1 MSEDAEMNQE
11 LASPTLVRANISKVK
26 FPEKCP
32 VCLDEPEDLVS
43 VTITERSLAVR
54 GDESAVSMWADG
66 KDKADLILASAR
78 GAVTFWVP
86 TCMLHGSGKLRT
98 GRARFIAWAA
108 VFVLFYPALF
118 FLLGINAAIWNSRPL
133 LEPVAGLTVTL
144 LLFFILVIYGYYP
157 RALERSLKF
166 IDIDRAKNIV
176 YIDIMN
182 DEYRKLF
189 MDLNAMHA
197 VVIHSLGDEPPKEIH
212 RKID

>member
-1 MSEDAEMNQE
+1 MRQVERMSEDAEKNHE
-11 LASPTLVRANISKVK
+11 LANLTLVRAKISKVE
-26 FPEKCP
+26 FPERCP

-43 VTITERSLAVR
+43 VTITERSSAVR
-54 GDESAVSMWADG
+54 GDENAVSTWADG

-118 FLLGINAAIWNSRPL
+118 FFLGINAAIWHSRPL
-133 LEPVAGLTVTL
+133 LEPVIGLAVVL
-144 LLFFILVIYGYYP
+144 VLFFVLVVYGYYP

-166 IDIDRAKNIV
+166 IDIDRAKDAV
-176 YIDIMN
+176 YIDIIN

-197 VVIHSLGDEPPKEIH
+197 DMIHSIRDEPSE
-212 RKID
+212 

>member
-1 MSEDAEMNQE
+1 MRQVERMSEDAEKNHE
-11 LASPTLVRANISKVK
+11 LANLTLVRAKISKVE
-26 FPEKCP
+26 FPERCP

-43 VTITERSLAVR
+43 VTITERSSAVR
-54 GDESAVSMWADG
+54 GDENAVSTWADG

-118 FLLGINAAIWNSRPL
+118 FLLGINAAIWHSRPL
-133 LEPVAGLTVTL
+133 LESVIGLAVVL
-144 LLFFILVIYGYYP
+144 VLFFVLVVYGYYP

-166 IDIDRAKNIV
+166 TDIDRAKDAV
-176 YIDIMN
+176 YIDIIN

-197 VVIHSLGDEPPKEIH
+197 DMIHSIGDKPSE
-212 RKID
+212 

>member
-1 MSEDAEMNQE
+1 MSEDAEKNQE
-11 LASPTLVRANISKVK
+11 LANLTLVRAKISKVE

-43 VTITERSLAVR
+43 VTITERFSVVR
-54 GDESAVSMWADG
+54 GDDSAVSTWADG

-108 VFVLFYPALF
+108 LFVLFYPALF
-118 FLLGINAAIWNSRPL
+118 FLLGINAAIWHSRSL
-133 LEPVAGLTVTL
+133 LEPLANLTVIL
-144 LLFFILVIYGYYP
+144 LVFFVLVIYGYYP

-166 IDIDRAKNIV
+166 IDIDRAKDAV

-197 VVIHSLGDEPPKEIH
+197 DVIHSIGDEPQK
-212 RKID
+212 

>member
-1 MSEDAEMNQE
+1 MSEGAEKNQE
-11 LASPTLVRANISKVK
+11 LANLTLVRAKISKVE

-43 VTITERSLAVR
+43 VTITERSSVVR
-54 GDESAVSMWADG
+54 RDDNAVSTWADG
-66 KDKADLILASAR
+66 KDKAELILASAR

-98 GRARFIAWAA
+98 GRARFIAWAGL
-108 VFVLFYPALF
+108 FVLFYPALF
-118 FLLGINAAIWNSRPL
+118 FLLGINAAIWHSRPL
-133 LEPVAGLTVTL
+133 LEPVVNLIVTL
-144 LLFFILVIYGYYP
+144 LVFIALVIYGYYP

-166 IDIDRAKNIV
+166 IDIDRAKDTV

-197 VVIHSLGDEPPKEIH
+197 VEIHSIKEEPSE
-212 RKID
+212 

>member
-1 MSEDAEMNQE
+1 MSEGAEKNQE
-11 LASPTLVRANISKVK
+11 LANLTLVRAKISKVE

-43 VTITERSLAVR
+43 VTITERSSVVR
-54 GDESAVSMWADG
+54 RDDNAVSTWADG
-66 KDKADLILASAR
+66 KDKAELILASAR

-98 GRARFIAWAA
+98 GRARFIAWAGL
-108 VFVLFYPALF
+108 FVLFYPALF
-118 FLLGINAAIWNSRPL
+118 FLLGINAAIWHSRPL
-133 LEPVAGLTVTL
+133 LEPVVNLIVTL
-144 LLFFILVIYGYYP
+144 LVFIALVIYGYYP

-166 IDIDRAKNIV
+166 IDIDRAKDTV

-197 VVIHSLGDEPPKEIH
+197 VEIHSIKEESSE
-212 RKID
+212 

>member
-1 MSEDAEMNQE
+1 MRQVGRMSEDTEKNQE
-11 LASPTLVRANISKVK
+11 LANLTLVRAKISKVE
-26 FPEKCP
+26 FPERCP

-43 VTITERSLAVR
+43 VTITERSSTVR
-54 GDESAVSMWADG
+54 RDESAVSMWADG
-66 KDKADLILASAR
+66 KDNADLILASAR

-118 FLLGINAAIWNSRPL
+118 FLLGINAAIWYSRPL
-133 LEPVAGLTVTL
+133 LEPVTGLAVILL
-144 LLFFILVIYGYYP
+144 LLFVLAVYGYYP

-166 IDIDRAKNIV
+166 IDIDKAKNTV
-176 YIDIMN
+176 YIDIKN

-197 VVIHSLGDEPPKEIH
+197 DVIHSIEDESSK
-212 RKID
+212 

>member
-1 MSEDAEMNQE
+1 MSEDAEKNQE
-11 LASPTLVRANISKVK
+11 LANLTLVRAKISKVE

-43 VTITERSLAVR
+43 VTITERFSVVR
-54 GDESAVSMWADG
+54 GDDSAVSTWADG

-108 VFVLFYPALF
+108 LFVLFYPALF
-118 FLLGINAAIWNSRPL
+118 FLLGINAAIWHSRSL
-133 LEPVAGLTVTL
+133 LEPVANLTVIL
-144 LLFFILVIYGYYP
+144 LVFLVLVIYGYYP

-166 IDIDRAKNIV
+166 IDIDRAKDAV

-197 VVIHSLGDEPPKEIH
+197 DVIHLIEDEPPK
-212 RKID
+212 

>member
-1 MSEDAEMNQE
+1 MSEDAEKNQE
-11 LASPTLVRANISKVK
+11 LANLTLVRAKISKVE

-43 VTITERSLAVR
+43 VTITERFSVVR
-54 GDESAVSMWADG
+54 RDDSAVSTWADG

-78 GAVTFWVP
+78 GTVIFWVP

-108 VFVLFYPALF
+108 LFVLFYPALF
-118 FLLGINAAIWNSRPL
+118 FLLGINAAIWHSRSL
-133 LEPVAGLTVTL
+133 LEPLANLTVIL
-144 LLFFILVIYGYYP
+144 LVFFVLVIYGYYP

-166 IDIDRAKNIV
+166 IDIDRAKDAV

-189 MDLNAMHA
+189 KDLNAMHA
-197 VVIHSLGDEPPKEIH
+197 DVIHSIGDEPQK
-212 RKID
+212 

>member
-1 MSEDAEMNQE
+1 MSEDAEKNQE
-11 LASPTLVRANISKVK
+11 LANLTLVRAKISKVE

-43 VTITERSLAVR
+43 VTITERFSVVR
-54 GDESAVSMWADG
+54 GDDSAVSTWADG

-108 VFVLFYPALF
+108 LFVLFYPALF
-118 FLLGINAAIWNSRPL
+118 FLLGINAAIWHSRSL
-133 LEPVAGLTVTL
+133 LEPLANLTVIL
-144 LLFFILVIYGYYP
+144 LVFFVLVIYGYYP

-166 IDIDRAKNIV
+166 IDIDRAKDAV
-176 YIDIMN
+176 YIYIMN

-197 VVIHSLGDEPPKEIH
+197 DVIHSIGDEPQK
-212 RKID
+212 

>member
-1 MSEDAEMNQE
+1 MRQVGRMSEDTEKNQE
-11 LASPTLVRANISKVK
+11 LANLTLVRAKISKVE
-26 FPEKCP
+26 FPERCP

-43 VTITERSLAVR
+43 VTITEKSSTLR

-66 KDKADLILASAR
+66 KDKADLILASSR

-86 TCMLHGSGKLRT
+86 TCMLHGSSNLRT
-98 GRARFIAWAA
+98 GRARFTAWAA

-118 FLLGINAAIWNSRPL
+118 FRLGINAAIWNSRPL
-133 LEPVAGLTVTL
+133 LEPVAGLAIVL
-144 LLFFILVIYGYYP
+144 LLFLVLVVYGYYP

-197 VVIHSLGDEPPKEIH
+197 DVIHTPEEEPSE
-212 RKID
+212 

>member
-1 MSEDAEMNQE
+1 MSEDAEKNQE
-11 LASPTLVRANISKVK
+11 LANLTLVRAKISKVE

-43 VTITERSLAVR
+43 VTITERSSVVR
-54 GDESAVSMWADG
+54 RDDSAVSTWADG

-108 VFVLFYPALF
+108 LFVLFYPALF
-118 FLLGINAAIWNSRPL
+118 FLLGINAAIWHSRSL
-133 LEPVAGLTVTL
+133 LEPVANLIVIL
-144 LLFFILVIYGYYP
+144 LVLLILVIYGYYP
-157 RALERSLKF
+157 RALERALKF
-166 IDIDRAKNIV
+166 IDIDRAKDTV

-197 VVIHSLGDEPPKEIH
+197 VVIHSLGDEPQE
-212 RKID
+212 

>member
-1 MSEDAEMNQE
+1 MSEDAEKNQE
-11 LASPTLVRANISKVK
+11 LANLTLVRAKISKVE

-43 VTITERSLAVR
+43 VTITERSSVVR
-54 GDESAVSMWADG
+54 RDDSAVSTWADG

-108 VFVLFYPALF
+108 LFVLFYPALF
-118 FLLGINAAIWNSRPL
+118 FLLGINAAIWHSRSL
-133 LEPVAGLTVTL
+133 LEPVTGLAVIL
-144 LLFFILVIYGYYP
+144 VLLFVLVIYGYYP

-166 IDIDRAKNIV
+166 IDIDRAKDTV

-197 VVIHSLGDEPPKEIH
+197 DVIHSIGEEPSE
-212 RKID
+212 

>member
-1 MSEDAEMNQE
+1 MNRMSEGAEKNQE
-11 LASPTLVRANISKVK
+11 LANLTLVRAKISKVE

-43 VTITERSLAVR
+43 VTITERSSVVR
-54 GDESAVSMWADG
+54 RDDNAVSTWADG
-66 KDKADLILASAR
+66 KDKAKLILASAR

-108 VFVLFYPALF
+108 LFILFYPALF
-118 FLLGINAAIWNSRPL
+118 FLLGINAAIWHSRPL
-133 LEPVAGLTVTL
+133 LEPVVNLIVTL
-144 LLFFILVIYGYYP
+144 LVFIALVIYGYYP

-166 IDIDRAKNIV
+166 IDIDRAKDTV

-197 VVIHSLGDEPPKEIH
+197 VEIHSIKEESSE
-212 RKID
+212 

>member
-1 MSEDAEMNQE
+1 MMQVERMSEGTEKNQE
-11 LASPTLVRANISKVK
+11 RANLTLVRANISKVE
-26 FPEKCP
+26 FPERCP

-43 VTITERSLAVR
+43 VTIIERSSVVR
-54 GDESAVSMWADG
+54 RDDNAVSTWADG
-66 KDKADLILASAR
+66 KDKAELILASAR

-108 VFVLFYPALF
+108 LFVLFYPALF
-118 FLLGINAAIWNSRPL
+118 FLLGINAAIWHSRSL
-133 LEPVAGLTVTL
+133 LEPVANLIVIL
-144 LLFFILVIYGYYP
+144 LVFFVLVIYGYYP

-166 IDIDRAKNIV
+166 IDIDRAKDTV

-182 DEYRKLF
+182 NGYRKLF

-197 VVIHSLGDEPPKEIH
+197 DVIHSIGDEPSE
-212 RKID
+212 

>member
-1 MSEDAEMNQE
+1 MSEDAEKNQE
-11 LASPTLVRANISKVK
+11 LANLTLVRAKISKVE

-43 VTITERSLAVR
+43 VTITERSSVVR
-54 GDESAVSMWADG
+54 RDDSAVSTWADG

-108 VFVLFYPALF
+108 LFVLFYPALF
-118 FLLGINAAIWNSRPL
+118 FLLGINAAIWHSRSL
-133 LEPVAGLTVTL
+133 LEPLANLTVIL
-144 LLFFILVIYGYYP
+144 LVFFVLVIYGYYP

-166 IDIDRAKNIV
+166 IDIDRAKDAV

-197 VVIHSLGDEPPKEIH
+197 DVIHSIGDEPQK
-212 RKID
+212 

>member
-1 MSEDAEMNQE
+1 MSEDAEKNQE
-11 LASPTLVRANISKVK
+11 LANLTLVRAKISKVE

-43 VTITERSLAVR
+43 VTITERLSVVR
-54 GDESAVSMWADG
+54 GDDSAVSTWADG

-78 GAVTFWVP
+78 GTVIFWVP
-86 TCMLHGSGKLRT
+86 TSMLHGSGKLRT

-108 VFVLFYPALF
+108 LFVLFYPALF
-118 FLLGINAAIWNSRPL
+118 FLLGINAAIWHSRSL
-133 LEPVAGLTVTL
+133 LEPLANLTVIL
-144 LLFFILVIYGYYP
+144 LVFFVLVIYGYYP

-166 IDIDRAKNIV
+166 IDIDRAKDAV

-197 VVIHSLGDEPPKEIH
+197 DVIHSIGDEPQK
-212 RKID
+212 

>member
-1 MSEDAEMNQE
+1 MRQVGRMSEDTERNQE
-11 LASPTLVRANISKVK
+11 LANLTLVRAKISKVE
-26 FPEKCP
+26 FPERCP

-43 VTITERSLAVR
+43 VAITERSSAVR
-54 GDESAVSMWADG
+54 GDESAASMWANG

-86 TCMLHGSGKLRT
+86 TCTLHGSSNLRT
-98 GRARFIAWAA
+98 GRARFTAWAA

-118 FLLGINAAIWNSRPL
+118 FLLRINAAMWSSRPL
-133 LEPVAGLTVTL
+133 LEPVAGLALIL
-144 LLFFILVIYGYYP
+144 LLFFVLVVYGYYP

-166 IDIDRAKNIV
+166 VDIDRARNTV

-197 VVIHSLGDEPPKEIH
+197 DVIHSIGDEPSE
-212 RKID
+212 

>member
-1 MSEDAEMNQE
+1 MSEDAEKNQE
-11 LASPTLVRANISKVK
+11 LANLTLVRAKISKVE

-43 VTITERSLAVR
+43 VTITERFSVVR
-54 GDESAVSMWADG
+54 GDDSAVSTWADG

-108 VFVLFYPALF
+108 LFVLFYPALF
-118 FLLGINAAIWNSRPL
+118 FLLGINAAIWHSRSL
-133 LEPVAGLTVTL
+133 LEPLANLTVIL
-144 LLFFILVIYGYYP
+144 LVFFVLVIYGYYP

-166 IDIDRAKNIV
+166 IDIDRAKDAV

-197 VVIHSLGDEPPKEIH
+197 DVIQSIRDESLK
-212 RKID
+212 

>member
-1 MSEDAEMNQE
+1 MSEDAEKNQE
-11 LASPTLVRANISKVK
+11 LANLTLVRAKISKVE

-43 VTITERSLAVR
+43 VTITERFSVVR
-54 GDESAVSMWADG
+54 GDDSAVSTWADG

-108 VFVLFYPALF
+108 LFVLFYPALF
-118 FLLGINAAIWNSRPL
+118 FLLGINAAIWHSRSL
-133 LEPVAGLTVTL
+133 LEPVTGLAVIL
-144 LLFFILVIYGYYP
+144 VLLFVLVIYGYYP

-166 IDIDRAKNIV
+166 IDIDRAKDAV

-197 VVIHSLGDEPPKEIH
+197 DVIHSIGDEPQK
-212 RKID
+212 

>member
-1 MSEDAEMNQE
+1 MSEDAEKNQE
-11 LASPTLVRANISKVK
+11 LVNLTLVRAKISKVE

-43 VTITERSLAVR
+43 VTITERSSVVR
-54 GDESAVSMWADG
+54 GDDSAVSTWADG

-108 VFVLFYPALF
+108 LFVLFYPALF
-118 FLLGINAAIWNSRPL
+118 FLLGINAAIWHSRSL
-133 LEPVAGLTVTL
+133 LEPVTGLAVIL
-144 LLFFILVIYGYYP
+144 VLLFVLVIYGYYP

-166 IDIDRAKNIV
+166 IDIDRAKDTV

-197 VVIHSLGDEPPKEIH
+197 VVIHSLGDEPQE
-212 RKID
+212 

>member
-1 MSEDAEMNQE
+1 MRQVERMSEDDEKNQG
-11 LASPTLVRANISKVK
+11 LVNLTLVRAKISKVE

-43 VTITERSLAVR
+43 VTITERSSVVR
-54 GDESAVSMWADG
+54 RDDNAVSTWADG
-66 KDKADLILASAR
+66 KDKAELILASAR

-98 GRARFIAWAA
+98 ERARFIAWAA
-108 VFVLFYPALF
+108 LFVLFYPALF
-118 FLLGINAAIWNSRPL
+118 FLLGINAAIWHSRSL
-133 LEPVAGLTVTL
+133 FEPVANLIVIL
-144 LLFFILVIYGYYP
+144 LVFFILVIYGYYP

-166 IDIDRAKNIV
+166 IDIDRAKDTV

-189 MDLNAMHA
+189 MNLNGMHA
-197 VVIHSLGDEPPKEIH
+197 DVIRSPEDEPAE
-212 RKID
+212 

>member
-1 MSEDAEMNQE
+1 MSEDAEKNQE
-11 LASPTLVRANISKVK
+11 LANLTLVRAKISKVE

-43 VTITERSLAVR
+43 VTITERFSVVR
-54 GDESAVSMWADG
+54 GDDSAVSTWADG
-66 KDKADLILASAR
+66 KDKAELILASAR

-108 VFVLFYPALF
+108 LFVLFYPALF
-118 FLLGINAAIWNSRPL
+118 FLLGINAAIWHSRSL
-133 LEPVAGLTVTL
+133 LEPLANLTVIL
-144 LLFFILVIYGYYP
+144 LVFFVLVIYGYYP

-166 IDIDRAKNIV
+166 IDIDRAKDAV

-197 VVIHSLGDEPPKEIH
+197 DVIQSIRDESLK
-212 RKID
+212 

>member
-1 MSEDAEMNQE
+1 MSEDAEKNQG
-11 LASPTLVRANISKVK
+11 LANLTLVRAKISKME
-26 FPEKCP
+26 FPERCP

-43 VTITERSLAVR
+43 FTITERSSAIR
-54 GDESAVSMWADG
+54 GDENAVSTWADG
-66 KDKADLILASAR
+66 KDKVELILTSAR
-78 GAVTFWVP
+78 SAVTFWVP

-108 VFVLFYPALF
+108 VFVLFYPAMF
-118 FLLGINAAIWNSRPL
+118 FLLGINAAIWYSRPL
-133 LEPVAGLTVTL
+133 LEPVTGLAVIL
-144 LLFFILVIYGYYP
+144 LVPFILVVYGYYP

-166 IDIDRAKNIV
+166 IDIDRAKDTV

-197 VVIHSLGDEPPKEIH
+197 DVIRSLGDEPQK
-212 RKID
+212 